1 MRRRLATVLTVLVG
15 VLLGVLLLV
24 PAGPAVGVHA
34 GPGGPLAV
42 AAATAV
48 PHPAPDLH
56 DLHADDGCTPACAA
70 QPRARHEQPA
80 EGPAAPDRHATTAAH
95 GTGPAPGA
103 HPRTPAVP
111 GPVPVSPGR
120 KSHDSGRAPPLSSG
134 L

>member
-1 MRRRLATVLTVLVG
+1 MRRRLATVLT

-24 PAGPAVGVHA
+24 PAGPGVGVHA

-56 DLHADDGCTPACAA
+56 ADDGRTPACAA
-70 QPRARHEQPA
+70 QPRARHDQPA
-80 EGPAAPDRHATTAAH
+80 EGPAPDRHATTTAH